1 MPCLALCVQA
11 FWVMTQMSVIDKFV
25 CWALWGMLERLKCP
39 VSHCVIAGDFEPQM
53 AGGHFFM
60 MSFPWTCC
68 AQKSN
73 FHCRTIEQTGI
84 VRLSR
89 KFLFKGMFELSSQ
102 KCLFFHNVDL
112 NQIWNCIF
120 YSRVKLVSRQCKL
133 QRCWQTETAYAAVRC
148 KYQRRII
155 HLMITCAVPFAQFEH
170 LQETIRHTKM
180 HIYKHAQVFYIS
192 TRVHVM

>member
-1 MPCLALCVQA
+1 MWLQAILNHKWRVDTSSWCPFRGHAVLKNQISIVALLSKLGL
-11 FWVMTQMSVIDKFV
+11 F
-25 CWALWGMLERLKCP
+25 
-39 VSHCVIAGDFEPQM
+39 
-53 AGGHFFM
+53 
-60 MSFPWTCC
+60 
-68 AQKSN
+68 
-73 FHCRTIEQTGI
+73 

-102 KCLFFHNVDL
+102 KCLFFYNVDL